1 MEWRKHLPWR
11 HRKAMRENTRIEAAR
26 TEDVRENV
34 VKPLREKR
42 ELFEHN
48 HLAEDAAR
56 GLGIIIRLGA

>member
-1 MEWRKHLPWR
+1 
-11 HRKAMRENTRIEAAR
+11 MRENTRIEAAR
-26 TEDVRENV
+26 TKDVRENV